1 MVEDFFLFVIA
12 LRLLFCYTRENKR
25 IKEDSAM
32 NRKLEG
38 IALMLLSLILIIGFN
53 SVGWTYCFDFDF
65 CWQHI
70 WMLLGLVGFVMVFW
84 DGPKK

>member
-1 MVEDFFLFVIA
+1 
-12 LRLLFCYTRENKR
+12 
-25 IKEDSAM
+25 M

-38 IALMLLSLILIIGFN
+38 IALMLLSLILMIGFN
-53 SVGWTYCFDFDF
+53 SVGWTHFFDFNF